1 MTFGNLSRRLRQG
14 KSETKRRRIAES
26 SVDTGRIHTSEKS
39 NSGCRCPIVGGVKV
53 DLPVSDEFRE
63 VKITRVTIVPRG
75 EAIFCER
82 ATHVETQDEA
92 AGEYVR
98 IVQQDDRQT
107 ATEQTI
113 QIDPAE
119 WPTIRSVIDYMV
131 ENCRS

>member
-1 MTFGNLSRRLRQG
+1 VGQIGYRQ
-14 KSETKRRRIAES
+14 SAEAF
-26 SVDTGRIHTSEKS
+26 
-39 NSGCRCPIVGGVKV
+39 GVKTVVVSAVGWRWNV
-53 DLPVSDEFRE
+53 DLPESDEFRE
-63 VKITRVTIVPRG
+63 IKITRVTIVPRG

-98 IVQQDDRQT
+98 IIQQDDRQS

>member
-1 MTFGNLSRRLRQG
+1 MSIPSVLSVRHKSVCDSQNHLCETEMNLP
-14 KSETKRRRIAES
+14 E
-26 SVDTGRIHTSEKS
+26 
-39 NSGCRCPIVGGVKV
+39 C
-53 DLPVSDEFRE
+53 DEFRE

-98 IVQQDDRQT
+98 IIQQDDRKS

>member
-1 MTFGNLSRRLRQG
+1 MRNTAKRPLSGFDR
-14 KSETKRRRIAES
+14 KFCS
-26 SVDTGRIHTSEKS
+26 KS
-39 NSGCRCPIVGGVKV
+39 NSGIPFRSSGGMKV
-53 DLPVSDEFRE
+53 DLPESDEFRE

-98 IVQQDDRQT
+98 VVQQDDRQT

-113 QIDPAE
+113 QIDPEE
-119 WPTIRSVIDYMV
+119 WPTIRSVIDYMI

>member
-1 MTFGNLSRRLRQG
+1 M
-14 KSETKRRRIAES
+14 
-26 SVDTGRIHTSEKS
+26 
-39 NSGCRCPIVGGVKV
+39 KV
-53 DLPVSDEFRE
+53 DLPVSDEFCE
-63 VKITRVTIVPRG
+63 VRITRVTIVPRG

-119 WPTIRSVIDYMV
+119 WPTIRNVIDYMIQ
-131 ENCRS
+131 NCRS